1 MCTPCLR
8 ARYRGLFIGGGLA
21 PKHRARIESKDSRF
35 MQAPHPCP
43 VAVKQ
48 QFHHAC
54 SHTRAR
60 ARVRTHVHC
69 RARSPTPSR
78 LAPQAFADKGRMRA
92 LVSRIPLRLVL
103 AEDIGERGAQLLAIE
118 AVRRTY
124 TRQAREAAASLAAA
138 HADL

>member
-1 MCTPCLR
+1 M
-8 ARYRGLFIGGGLA
+8 LA
-21 PKHRARIESKDSRF
+21 
-35 MQAPHPCP
+35 
-43 VAVKQ
+43 
-48 QFHHAC
+48 
-54 SHTRAR
+54 HTRAR
-60 ARVRTHVHC
+60 ARTC
-69 RARSPTPSR
+69 TAARALPPPSL